1 MAPTSR
7 VRITPMRR
15 LTLLMAVAGVGC
27 GSGNP
32 ENSAA
37 CGFASIAGA
46 TMVLEQMSSGTKVL
60 QSIPDGLRGTV
71 PARVA
76 GFGTAPAV
84 VDSAAAGPVLR
95 YRGHGFPATPGFGL
109 ALVEDSA
116 DTFKGVLVYDLT
128 PPQGYPRLG
137 TVTDGRLTI
146 PLFGL
151 RVAWAAVSDPRC
163 PLFGPIDTTATD

>member
-1 MAPTSR
+1 MQR
-7 VRITPMRR
+7 
-15 LTLLMAVAGVGC
+15 TLVPIVLAAAAC
-27 GSGNP
+27 GGGNP

-60 QSIPDGLRGTV
+60 RTAPPGLRGTL

-76 GFGTAPAV
+76 GYGTVAAV
-84 VDSAAAGPVLR
+84 ADSGAAGPTIR
-95 YRGHGFPATPGFGL
+95 YRGQGFPTHPGFGL

-116 DTFKGVLVYDLT
+116 DTFKGVLIYDLT
-128 PPQGYPRLG
+128 PPPGYPQLG
-137 TVTDGRLTI
+137 TVTNGPLTI

-151 RVAWAAVSDPRC
+151 RVAWGAVSDPRC
-163 PLFGPIDTTATD
+163 PLFGRVDTTGA